1 MRNTPRPGLE
11 KVSDWMDAKER
22 KRRKQREGVISSP
35 LNAGAEYMN
44 TASRY
49 NQGEE
54 IECVIAV

>member
-1 MRNTPRPGLE
+1 
-11 KVSDWMDAKER
+11 MDAKEK
-22 KRRKQREGVISSP
+22 KRRKWREEEGKGVISTL